1 MSEPFI
7 TNTITIRGKPY
18 LVSEMDG
25 QTMKLV
31 REMLATDKH
40 RSEAFITV
48 KCCLEPKFSSEAD
61 VLKLPQIIADKV
73 SSEAFRLTGLVEEE
87 TKNV

>member
-18 LVSEMDG
+18 LVCEMDA
-25 QTMKLV
+25 QTMKMV
-31 REMLATDKH
+31 REMIATDKH
-40 RSEAFITV
+40 RSEAFITL
-48 KCCLEPKFSSEAD
+48 KCCVEPKFSSEAEI
-61 VLKLPQIIADKV
+61 LKLPQIIADKV
-73 SSEAFRLTGLVEEE
+73 SSEAFRLTGLEEE